1 MIGVCLWILF
11 MHLVDLYWNVIPER
25 GPSLGVGV
33 LVPGAWVGDL
43 VALAGVVGTLG
54 FLFLRSLANY
64 SLYPCRDPRLLESAN
79 VVN

>member
-1 MIGVCLWILF
+1 

-25 GPSLGVGV
+25 GPSLGIGV
-33 LVPGAWVGDL
+33 LAPGAWVGDV
-43 VALAGVVGTLG
+43 VAFVAVVGTLG